1 MMNVIPRRIA
11 GRRAYIRAQRGV
23 VLFFALVAL
32 VIIMLAAVAL
42 VRSVD
47 TSTIIAG
54 NLAFKQSANAS
65 ADAGLARAIT
75 WLTAE
80 QASNGQLDPY
90 VTAAHTYN
98 VSNPAVGYYSYV
110 DDATLNLFDDA
121 TWVNG
126 SSSPEITDASGNR
139 VRYIVQ
145 RMCRTENQLLSESDC
160 LFSDASNEIDS
171 MKVKAATQ
179 IINNSSSSSPMVRI
193 TVRVDGARNTV
204 SYIQAFVY

>member
-1 MMNVIPRRIA
+1 MMNSVRNSYVALRLA
-11 GRRAYIRAQRGV
+11 KSRQQGV
-23 VLFFALVAL
+23 ALFFALIAL
-32 VIIMLAAVAL
+32 VVLMLAGVAL

-54 NLAFKQSANAS
+54 NLAFKQAANAS
-65 ADAGLARAIT
+65 ADAGLARAVT
-75 WLTAE
+75 WLANE
-80 QASNGQLDPY
+80 QTTSVGVDPF

-98 VSNPAVGYYSYV
+98 VSKPAVGYYSYV
-110 DDATLNLFDDA
+110 DDAGFDVFDDA
-121 TWVNG
+121 NWVDG
-126 SSSPEITDASGNR
+126 RSSPESTDASGNR

-145 RMCRTENQLLSESDC
+145 RMCRTPNQLLSVNDC

-171 MKVKAATQ
+171 MKVKGATE

-193 TVRVDGARNTV
+193 TVRVDGPRNTV